1 MSAVSATTSKLTLL
15 GPASMRPFRC
25 LWMLEELHLQYKHIP
40 KAVPQSRF
48 VKKYNPLG
56 KVPVLLIHDS
66 GEQESGNDHQQD
78 SVEQDPSFVLYE
90 SAAIVNYLGDNFATN
105 NNDSNDTIYIPKVG
119 TKERG
124 IYDQTLYMIVSEL
137 DSQGLWI
144 HRKHETMG
152 KYFGYIPDA
161 VQHAKEY
168 FNKTNSILIQQLK
181 LQKEKVNS
189 TSTSTPCSSYYLLG
203 NRFTPVDIFYIHCLT
218 WSISIGWNEQW
229 KNNDIVTQ
237 YYTNCTT
244 NRIAYQKVQQIL
256 NNETTAMK
264 QKQPKPKHS
273 SNL

>member
-25 LWMLEELHLQYKHIP
+25 LWMLEELGLQYKHIP
-40 KAVPQSRF
+40 KALPQSRF

-90 SAAIVNYLGDNFATN
+90 SAAIVNYLGDNFAATN
-105 NNDSNDTIYIPKVG
+105 NNDSIYIPQVG
-119 TKERG
+119 TNERG

-168 FNKTNSILIQQLK
+168 FNKTNDTLIQQLK
-181 LQKEKVNS
+181 LQKEKVDKTSSNNTPNS
-189 TSTSTPCSSYYLLG
+189 NLKYYLLG

-229 KNNDIVTQ
+229 KNNPIVTK
-237 YYTNCTT
+237 YYQNCTT

-256 NNETTAMK
+256 HNE
-264 QKQPKPKHS
+264 QKQRQQQKTKHS